1 MSTKKRRPAPHPR
14 HEVVEEDAKVAVSS
28 NIKGI
33 IAIMITALVV
43 IIVVMLFAKSLF
55 VSTET
60 QEKQTGRLTTP
71 PNYTTVATTTT
82 ETVTTTK
89 KKKTTKATSDTEDP
103 YKDDMLNAGATDMSC
118 TGAVWLHP
126 EPNSKTA
133 NLALI
138 PAGANVKAYAVVNG
152 NWIYVDYNGQKG
164 YAYGDYFSGTRPTAT
179 SVPS

>member
-1 MSTKKRRPAPHPR
+1 MSTKKKRPRPR
-14 HEVVEEDAKVAVSS
+14 PNHLIEEEEAKVAVSG

-60 QEKQTGRLTTP
+60 SEKQTGRLTAP
-71 PNYTTVATTTT
+71 PNYTTVTTTTT

-89 KKKTTKATSDTEDP
+89 KKKTTKATSEEDDP
-103 YKDDMLNAGATDMSC
+103 YMDDMLKAGATDMSC
-118 TGAVWLHP
+118 TGPVWLHP
-126 EPNSKTA
+126 EPNSKTE

-138 PAGANVKAYAVVNG
+138 PTGANVKAFAVVNG
-152 NWIYVDYNGQKG
+152 NWIYLEYNGQKG
-164 YAYGDYFSGTRPTAT
+164 YAWGDYFSGTKPTAT
-179 SVPS
+179 SVP

>member
-1 MSTKKRRPAPHPR
+1 MSTKKRRPRPR
-14 HEVVEEDAKVAVSS
+14 PQEEEEVKVAASS

-60 QEKQTGRLTTP
+60 SEKQTGRLTTP
-71 PNYTTVATTTT
+71 PNYTTVTTTTT

-89 KKKTTKATSDTEDP
+89 KKKTTKATTEEEDP
-103 YKDDMLNAGATDMSC
+103 YQNDMLNAGSTDM
-118 TGAVWLHP
+118 TVKGAVWLHP
-126 EPNSKTA
+126 EPNSSSA

-138 PAGANVKAYAVVNG
+138 PTGANVKAYAVVNG

-164 YAYGDYFSGTRPTAT
+164 YAYGDYFNGTRPTAT

>member
-1 MSTKKRRPAPHPR
+1 MSTKKKRPRPR
-14 HEVVEEDAKVAVSS
+14 PRQYEEQEEARVAVSS

-60 QEKQTGRLTTP
+60 SEKQTGRLTTP
-71 PNYTTVATTTT
+71 PNYTTVTTTTT

-89 KKKTTKATSDTEDP
+89 KKKTTKATDDNEDP
-103 YKDDMLNAGATDMSC
+103 YQDDILNAGATEITCIGD
-118 TGAVWLHP
+118 VWLHP
-126 EPNSKTA
+126 EPTSKSD
-133 NLALI
+133 NLVLI
-138 PAGANVKAYAVVNG
+138 PTGAVVKAFAVVNG
-152 NWIYVDYNGQKG
+152 KWLYVEYNGQKG
-164 YAYGDYFSGTRPTAT
+164 YSYGDYYKGTFPTNT

>member
-14 HEVVEEDAKVAVSS
+14 RIAEEEEVNVAPSS

-55 VSTET
+55 VSTEA

-89 KKKTTKATSDTEDP
+89 KKKTTKATSETDDP
-103 YKDDMLNAGATDMSC
+103 YQDDMLNAGATDMSC

-126 EPNSKTA
+126 EPSSKTE

-138 PAGANVKAYAVVNG
+138 PAGAKVKAFAVVNG
-152 NWIYVDYNGQKG
+152 NWIYVEYNGQKG
-164 YAYGDYFSGTRPTAT
+164 YAWGDYFSGTKPTAT